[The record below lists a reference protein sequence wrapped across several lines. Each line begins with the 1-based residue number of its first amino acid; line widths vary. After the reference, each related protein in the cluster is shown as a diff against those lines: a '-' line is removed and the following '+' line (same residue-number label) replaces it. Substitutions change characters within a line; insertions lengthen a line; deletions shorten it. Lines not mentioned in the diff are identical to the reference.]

1 MDTIIPPRAREMHV
15 TVLWLAL
22 VLHLIVGKRGV
33 RFSNQSFLEG
43 RKGQWNPRM
52 LSWEISLSTIK
63 LLCLI
68 LVDAIS
74 CWINSALSWFL
85 CSWTIKILPIFSNI
99 MEFWKRSPLKWT
111 NNHSDVKDNARPLSY
126 TILNLQLLIFI
137 RQFLGRPFCLY
148 LVTQRK
154 REATERLS

>member
-1 MDTIIPPRAREMHV
+1 MRILNGHNYTSSSAWNARDS
-15 TVLWLAL
+15 AL
-22 VLHLIVGKRGV
+22 IGISVASDWWK
-33 RFSNQSFLEG
+33 EG
-43 RKGQWNPRM
+43 REVFKPIVPRRKERPM
-52 LSWEISLSTIK
+52 KSQNAFITQWEISLSTIK

-126 TILNLQLLIFI
+126 TILNLQWLIFT
-137 RQFLGRPFCLY
+137 RQF
-148 LVTQRK
+148 
-154 REATERLS
+154 